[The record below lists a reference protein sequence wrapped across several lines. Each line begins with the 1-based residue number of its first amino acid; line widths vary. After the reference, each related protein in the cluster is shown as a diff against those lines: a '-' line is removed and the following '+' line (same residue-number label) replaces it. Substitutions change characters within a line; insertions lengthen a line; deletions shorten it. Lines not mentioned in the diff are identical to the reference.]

1 MCYTKKM
8 CLVFM
13 QRQGFSFE
21 YALCFNLLIHI
32 VCNSSSKAS
41 KALPV
46 GRAMNFKTLARL

>member
-21 YALCFNLLIHI
+21 YALCFNLLIRI
-32 VCNSSSKAS
+32 VCNTSSKVYNLVS
-41 KALPV
+41 CRKS
-46 GRAMNFKTLARL
+46 NEF